1 MRRGARFALGL
12 ALLAAALSLRAAP
25 IDFVDDAGRVHRLPG
40 PAQRVVTLAPHL
52 TEIVYAVGG
61 GGQLVGTIDASD
73 HPAPARALP
82 RIGDHARFDVERLL
96 LLKPDLVLAWL
107 SGNPDREV
115 RALEAAGLRV
125 VRFESQ
131 RLGEVAASI
140 ERVARL
146 LGRDAEGAQAARRL
160 RGELESLRQ
169 RHAGAAPLRVFYQVW
184 PQPLLTL
191 NGRHLVSDV
200 LALCG
205 GRNVFADLAPL
216 VPPVSTE
223 AVLAADPE
231 VVLTGSERPERPWSH
246 QPEAVVFAP
255 WRAARGLAATRR
267 GAYYRLD
274 GDLIA
279 RAGPRIVLGVQAVCE
294 VLERERRRTPSG
306 GPGRP

>member
-1 MRRGARFALGL
+1 MTSRWRRLVAATCL
-12 ALLAAALSLRAAP
+12 AVCAVAQAAP
-25 IDFVDDAGRVHRLPG
+25 IVLVDDAGREHRIAG
-40 PAQRVVTLAPHL
+40 PARRVVTLAPHL

-61 GGQLVGTIDASD
+61 GAQLVGTIDASD
-73 HPAPARALP
+73 FPEAARTLP

-125 VRFESQ
+125 VRLESQ
-131 RLGEVAASI
+131 RLAEVPASL
-140 ERVARL
+140 ERVGRL
-146 LGRDAEGAQAARRL
+146 LGREAEGAREAARL
-160 RGELESLRQ
+160 RGAIEALRV

-205 GRNVFADLAPL
+205 GRNVFADLDAL

-223 AVLAADPE
+223 AVLAADPQ
-231 VVLTGSERPERPWSH
+231 VVLTGSERPDAPWTH
-246 QPEAVVFAP
+246 QPDAPAFAT
-255 WRAARGLAATRR
+255 WRSARGLAATRR
-267 GAYYRLD
+267 GAFYRLD

-279 RAGPRIVLGVQAVCE
+279 RAGPRIDLGVQAACE
-294 VLERERRRTPSG
+294 VLERVRR
-306 GPGRP
+306 GR

>member
-1 MRRGARFALGL
+1 MMQRIAPGL
-12 ALLAAALSLRAAP
+12 ALLAVALSLRAAP
-25 IDFVDDAGRVHRLPG
+25 IDFVDDAGRAHRLPG

-52 TEIVYAVGG
+52 TEIVYAVGA

-73 HPAPARALP
+73 HPLPARALP

-160 RGELESLRQ
+160 RAELEAQRQ

-231 VVLTGSERPERPWSH
+231 VVLTGSERPEQPWSH
-246 QPEAVVFAP
+246 QPDAAVFAP

-279 RAGPRIVLGVQAVCE
+279 RAGPRIGLGVQAVCE
-294 VLERERRRTPSG
+294 VLERERRRAPSVS
-306 GPGRP
+306 PQRP